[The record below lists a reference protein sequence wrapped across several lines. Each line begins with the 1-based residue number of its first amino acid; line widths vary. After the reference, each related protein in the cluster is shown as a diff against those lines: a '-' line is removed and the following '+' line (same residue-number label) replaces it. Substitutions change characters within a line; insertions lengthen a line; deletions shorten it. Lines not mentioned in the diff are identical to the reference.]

1 MKEYIKSGFRVFIDY
16 IISLVVFVVFLYM
29 FLAITKDNYSKW
41 IPLYSFLNFLLLYA
55 MLYSDLKK
63 LAVKEKRPQYNLNP
77 YPMKG
82 LIIGLIGFLPLIVIQ
97 LIYPLILLND
107 PVANRIK
114 ELALKTLMGPVYF
127 VVRLAGGT
135 TIGYVAASLVVPI
148 VSMFA
153 YMAGFYGF
161 QFRKP
166 KTRPAAKNKKG

>member
-1 MKEYIKSGFRVFIDY
+1 MKNYIKSGLRVFVDY
-16 IISLVVFVVFLYM
+16 VISLVVFVIFLYM

-55 MLYSDLKK
+55 MLYSDLRK

-77 YPMKG
+77 YPVKG
-82 LIIGLIGFLPLIVIQ
+82 LVLGLIGFLPLIVIQ
-97 LIYPLILLND
+97 LIYPLIVFND

-114 ELALKTLMGPVYF
+114 ELVLKTLMGPVYF
-127 VVRLAGGT
+127 MVRLAGGT
-135 TIGYVAASLVVPI
+135 TVGYVVASLLVPL

-166 KTRPAAKNKKG
+166 KTKPAANTKKV